1 MGLVQC
7 QAFLKFLRAQKVLG
21 EPDVQRVIKQYGA
34 IDRRFG
40 QLAALYGVLKAE
52 SIPQILE
59 FQSRDSDKRF
69 GECAIAMN
77 LTDDGKT
84 AKILRIQ
91 NDDLFLFAQAAVLL
105 KFLPMAAMLKHL
117 AAFQAAN
124 PVQSPEKDGGNEED
138 QKETIS
144 RTKKVLRGINSIAPL
159 PPTAAKAMSMLN
171 DANCDLDK
179 LGHVLSVDPSFVG
192 MLLKM
197 VNSAFYG
204 LKSRISSVKNALVIL
219 GLEKLRQLVLAAA
232 VMDKFKNLP
241 PDVTARFWEHAVW
254 TGEWCKQLGNQFKF
268 AETDEMFIAGILH
281 NVGELLAYQHFPAE
295 QAQIDMLTAA
305 GKSRLDAERLQLG
318 GTHADLGSYL
328 FGLWKLPDNVL
339 QSTLLHHHDLG
350 VLQAMPDVKPQ
361 SVLVHMAATLSS
373 LDPSL
378 DSFAQQKE
386 LENTFN
392 AYQGFHLQLPGM
404 NSVRINMVYDRIA
417 SAVNQILGIFQ
428 K

>member
-1 MGLVQC
+1 MGLIQC
-7 QAFLKFLRAQKVLG
+7 QAFLKHLRAQKILG
-21 EPDVQRVIKQYGA
+21 EADVQRVIKQYGA
-34 IDRRFG
+34 LDRRFG

-52 SIPQILE
+52 TIPLILE
-59 FQSRDSDKRF
+59 FQSRDSGKRF
-69 GECAIAMN
+69 GECAVAMN
-77 LTDDGKT
+77 LTDETKT

-124 PVQSPEKDGGNEED
+124 PVQAPETDGASEED
-138 QKETIS
+138 QKEVIA

-171 DANCDLDK
+171 DPNCDLDK
-179 LGHVLSVDPSFVG
+179 LGHILSVDPSFVG

-204 LKSRISSVKNALVIL
+204 LKSRISSVKNAVVIL
-219 GLEKLRQLVLAAA
+219 GLEKLRQLILAAA
-232 VMDKFKNLP
+232 VMDKFKNIP
-241 PDVTARFWEHAVW
+241 ADVSSRFWEHAVW

-281 NVGELLAYQHFPAE
+281 NVGELLACQHFPAE
-295 QAQIDMLTAA
+295 QAQIDKLVA
-305 GKSRLDAERLQLG
+305 GGKPRLDAERLHLG

-328 FGLWKLPDNVL
+328 FGIWKLPDSVL
-339 QSTLLHHHDLG
+339 QSTLLHHHDLA
-350 VLQAMPDVKPQ
+350 VLEAMPDVKPQ
-361 SVLVHMAATLSS
+361 SLVVHLSAALSS
-373 LDPSL
+373 MDPAL
-378 DSFAQQKE
+378 DSFGQQKE
-386 LENTFN
+386 LEDTFN
-392 AYQGFHLQLPGM
+392 SYQRFHLQMPGM
-404 NSVRINMVYDRIA
+404 QTVRIHMLYDRIA
-417 SAVNQILGIFQ
+417 AAVNQILGIFR